1 VLIDTS
7 LVHTVIMP
15 GLPTLWIGRQP
26 GRPGLF
32 LTKLGARE
40 EPAPEAPPAGAERV
54 ARASRE
60 A

>member
-1 VLIDTS
+1 MLIDTS

-15 GLPTLWIGRQP
+15 GLTLWIGRQP

-32 LTKLGARE
+32 VTKLGARE